1 MRIRECLRGL
11 TRALEIGPVRTG
23 ANRPALLRSCII
35 DSMIRLAIAFLLCA
49 VSVLAADIS
58 GTWSFEV
65 VTDAGSGTP
74 KFVFKQ
80 DGEKLS
86 GTYSG
91 QLGEAK
97 VTGTVKGQDVT
108 FSFDIGAAVVYQ
120 GKIDESGR
128 KITGKCDIGG
138 QATGTFTGTKQ

>member
-1 MRIRECLRGL
+1 
-11 TRALEIGPVRTG
+11 
-23 ANRPALLRSCII
+23 
-35 DSMIRLAIAFLLCA
+35 MIRFIIAFLLCA
-49 VSVLAADIS
+49 VSVFAADIT

-80 DGEKLS
+80 EGEKLT

-97 VTGTVKGQDVT
+97 VTGTVKGQEVT

-120 GKIDESGR
+120 GHIDESGK
-128 KITGKCDIGG
+128 KITGNCDIAG
-138 QATGTFTGTKQ
+138 QATGTFTGTRQ